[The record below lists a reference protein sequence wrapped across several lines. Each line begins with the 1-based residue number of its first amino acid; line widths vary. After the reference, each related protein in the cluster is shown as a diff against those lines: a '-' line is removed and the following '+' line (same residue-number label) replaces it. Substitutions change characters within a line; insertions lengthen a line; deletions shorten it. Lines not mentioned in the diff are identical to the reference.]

1 MEHALCQNT
10 EVGAVQA
17 VEDQLQLLR
26 GIVGEAAWGPVG
38 QDEIVL
44 VDPLLDE
51 VLVQVGLAGAKHHPP
66 VALAAAL
73 ALASR

>member
-1 MEHALCQNT
+1 M
-10 EVGAVQA
+10 GAVQA

-26 GIVGEAAWGPVG
+26 GIVGEAACGPVD

-66 VALAAAL
+66 VALVAAL
-73 ALASR
+73 ALEPR